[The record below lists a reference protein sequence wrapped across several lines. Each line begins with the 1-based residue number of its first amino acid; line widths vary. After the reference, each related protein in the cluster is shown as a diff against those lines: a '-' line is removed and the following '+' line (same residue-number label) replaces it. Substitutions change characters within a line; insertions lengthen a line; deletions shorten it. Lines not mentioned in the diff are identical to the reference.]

1 MDSNKIFS
9 ESLILSIKESVSK
22 PEIVVEKLRKIKARN
37 ISGTV
42 VFKATDKNNDLINID
57 VYQLDKRMKKI
68 HIMTIHNVFSH
79 ELISNKGS
87 GIEASFELAERF
99 SKIFKKT
106 KLQKAQ
112 FYFTYHDETRGY
124 NLNSGR
130 WEKFI

>member
-1 MDSNKIFS
+1 MGSNKIFS
-9 ESLILSIKESVSK
+9 ESLILNLKESVSK
-22 PEIVVEKLRKIKARN
+22 PEIVVEKLRKIKTKN

-57 VYQLDKRMKKI
+57 VYQLDKRMKKN

-79 ELISNKGS
+79 DIINGKGN
-87 GIEASFELAERF
+87 GIEASFELAEKF
-99 SKIFKKT
+99 SKIFKKSR
-106 KLQKAQ
+106 LQKAQ